1 MAWLSLSR
9 KVYIYT
15 TIAHT
20 GDEAAVAKHPLGRDE
35 TSSGK
40 GYPQVGQSALGG
52 KASARG

>member
-40 GYPQVGQSALGG
+40 GYPQVGQSALSG